1 MSRPSIFA
9 LPLFG
14 IALAWVAQ
22 DEKPKGAPKLDQRKI
37 DRAIDSGIRFLKKVV
52 SDPAFF
58 DKRSQVN
65 TDWGIAPRQLYELI
79 LWTFLHADVAPRDES
94 FRRMFKIA
102 IEEPVWKTYNVALL
116 AMVLKKLGPTRYH
129 AILRECGQFFVDTQ
143 YPNGQWSYPYDGSF
157 RAPTATAERKAL
169 SDSVAARQDEMP
181 KAATL
186 SAAAGGM
193 AYSGTPDNSNSQYA
207 ALGIRACA
215 EAGIEFPKDVIQRAR
230 NWLVRCQN
238 YDGGWPYLLPAGLG
252 PESKEGDVRHPSYG
266 SMTLGAIGSLAIF
279 DKLLGENFK
288 KNQSI
293 VRGLDWVS
301 KRFQAEKH
309 PGMEDRYDPIKDK
322 RMIGEMMY
330 YLYSMERAADMYGTE
345 HFGPHAWYPEGAAFL
360 LRTQGKDG
368 AWKDPSSEPEPV
380 ATCFAILFLKRATTP
395 LIETEDASKTK

>member
-1 MSRPSIFA
+1 MARLFAPA
-9 LPLFG
+9 LPLLG
-14 IALAWVAQ
+14 IAVVLLAQ
-22 DEKPKGAPKLDQRKI
+22 DDKPKAAPKLDQKKV
-37 DRAIDSGIRFLKKVV
+37 DRAIESGVRYLKKVA
-52 SDPAFF
+52 SDPTFL

-65 TDWGIAPRQLYELI
+65 SDWGIAPRQLYELI
-79 LWTFLHADVAPRDES
+79 LWTFLHADVSPRDEL

-116 AMVLKKLGPTRYH
+116 AMLLRKLGPTRYH

-157 RAPTATAERKAL
+157 RAPKTTAERKSL
-169 SDSVAARQDEMP
+169 SDSAAGRLDEP
-181 KAATL
+181 AKGATL
-186 SAAAGGM
+186 SVAGGGM
-193 AYSGTPDNSNSQYA
+193 THSGTPDNSNSQYA

-215 EAGIEFPKDVIQRAR
+215 EAGIEFPKEVIQRAR
-230 NWLVRCQN
+230 DWLIKCQN

-252 PESKEGDVRHPSYG
+252 PDSKEGDVRHPSYG
-266 SMTLGAIGSLAIF
+266 SMTLGAIGSLSIF

-293 VRGLDWVS
+293 VRGLDWMA
-301 KRFQAEKH
+301 KRFQAERH

-330 YLYSMERAADMYGTE
+330 YLYSMERAGDMYGTE
-345 HFGPHAWYPEGAAFL
+345 HFGSHSWYLEGAAFL
-360 LRTQGKDG
+360 LRIQAKDG
-368 AWKDPSSEPEPV
+368 SWKDPSSEAEPV

-395 LIETEDASKTK
+395 LIETEDASKKK